1 MTTATGS
8 VSEITTT
15 AIVLL
20 CRQIGIVNTA
30 RFLNQFTAGLGNYT
44 EERDDLLGEATVDE
58 LVAEIKQRR
67 EKGKRQTKPTVG
79 PSRPTNRSSGRANS
93 ARR

>member
-1 MTTATGS
+1 MTTATAS

-20 CRQIGIVNTA
+20 CRQIGPVNTA
-30 RFLNQFTAGLGNYT
+30 RFLNQFTTGFGNYT
-44 EERDDLLGEATVDE
+44 EERDNLLGEATVDA

-67 EKGKRQTKPTVG
+67 EKGKRQTKSTDG
-79 PSRPTNRSSGRANS
+79 PSRPTMRSSGRAKS